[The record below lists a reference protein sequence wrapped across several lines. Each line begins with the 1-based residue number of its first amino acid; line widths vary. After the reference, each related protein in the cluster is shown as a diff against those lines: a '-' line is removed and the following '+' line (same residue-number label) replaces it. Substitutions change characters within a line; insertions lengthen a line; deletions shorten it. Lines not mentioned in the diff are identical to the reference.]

1 MTKACLMKQNT
12 SFKIACGYFLL
23 ICLLLGSIYYI
34 YHQTI
39 SLSRISGNEQMLAER
54 RKATHQ
60 LVSQLFEMENIGQTI
75 YFGRREAYRKY
86 AQSMSDVQQ
95 TISVLDTLFTDSL
108 QKARLDTLS
117 SLLTGKQE
125 NMKRLV
131 LALENNSSPQI
142 YQHRINLLIK
152 SQDSIVQKPHI
163 TRQIIQKDK
172 SYTVKEP
179 KKNFFQRLAS
189 AFHKPEADTT
199 SVKQT
204 VQILET
210 DTIHQEFN
218 ARDTLAHIL
227 DSIGSSMKQY
237 DSQRRR
243 RINTQAGRL
252 WYTSL
257 ELNNRVTQ
265 LLESIEKEEQQRL
278 EEENRK
284 AYLIR
289 KQAALT
295 TGLIATAAILLAIVF
310 FVIVWRDI
318 TKSNHYRRELE
329 KAKKRAED
337 LLISREK
344 LMLTVTHDIK
354 APVGSI
360 MGYTDLLAP
369 HIRENRP
376 KNYLNN
382 IRNSSE
388 HLLSLVGSL
397 LDYHK
402 LEAHK
407 MDLHPVSF
415 NPDELL
421 RTITQSFL
429 PIAEKKGLMLQCE
442 TSPETRRT
450 YTGDA
455 FHIRQIVDNLLSNAL
470 KFTQQGHIL
479 LRAKIH
485 GCRLCITVRD
495 TGCGMTAEEQQMI
508 FKEFTRLSSAQG
520 EEGVGLG
527 LSITLKLVQLLQG
540 EIHLESTP
548 GKGSSFFITL
558 PLQPA
563 QNSLAS
569 AKESPAPLESA
580 ERPLHILLIDDDRIQ
595 MQLTQAMLQQIQ
607 PEKTT
612 WEVVSCRTPEE
623 VFHWIRQRR
632 FDLLFTDIQMPSM
645 NGFDVLKNIRSL
657 TPTAHT
663 QLPVVAITARND
675 MQEAFFRKH
684 GFATCLY
691 KPFNRKDLAQAIRK
705 ALGDNRPEAKEET
718 GESEAVPSSTSPVI
732 DLTPLT
738 EFAGDDRKAALEI
751 LNTFLQET
759 LLHAEAFKRAYEQKE
774 KTEICRLAHKLLPTF
789 TLVGAP
795 CIKALQTLE
804 QRRDEQNW
812 NDTDNSPAQEVIE
825 SFRLVILTLKE
836 KNDNKPV
843 LQPKPGKIQTSS

>member
-1 MTKACLMKQNT
+1 MNSHSLTLMKQNT

-34 YHQTI
+34 YHQTS
-39 SLSRISGNEQMLAER
+39 SLARMSGNEQTLAER
-54 RKATHQ
+54 RKVTHQ
-60 LVSQLFEMENIGQTI
+60 LVSQLYETENIGQAVH
-75 YFGRREAYRKY
+75 FGRWEAYRKY
-86 AQSMSDVQQ
+86 VQSMSNVQQ
-95 TISVLDTLFTDSL
+95 TISALDTLFTDSL

-131 LALENNSSPQI
+131 LTLENNSAPQI
-142 YQHRINLLIK
+142 YQHQISLLVK
-152 SQDSIVQKPHI
+152 SQDTVIQKPHI

-199 SVKQT
+199 AVKQT

-227 DSIGSSMKQY
+227 DSIESSMKQY
-237 DSQRRR
+237 NSRRR
-243 RINTQAGRL
+243 QRINAQAERL

-278 EEENRK
+278 EEESRK
-284 AYLIR
+284 AYMVR

-318 TKSNHYRRELE
+318 TKSNHYRHELE
-329 KAKKRAED
+329 KSKKRAED
-337 LLISREK
+337 LLVSREK

-360 MGYTDLLAP
+360 MGYTELLAP
-369 HIRENRP
+369 HVRENRP
-376 KNYLNN
+376 QNYLDN
-382 IRNSSE
+382 IRSSSE
-388 HLLSLVGSL
+388 HLLNLVGSL

-415 NPDELL
+415 SPDELL
-421 RTITQSFL
+421 RTIAQSFL
-429 PIAEKKGLMLQCE
+429 PMAEKKGLALQFE

-455 FHIRQIVDNLLSNAL
+455 FRIRQITDNLLSNAL
-470 KFTQQGHIL
+470 KFTRQGHIL
-479 LRAKIH
+479 LRAKMH
-485 GCRLCITVRD
+485 GRLLCITVRD
-495 TGCGMTAEEQQMI
+495 TGCGMTAEEQQII

-548 GKGSSFFITL
+548 GKGSSFLITL
-558 PLQPA
+558 PLQPT
-563 QNSLAS
+563 QNNQDPA
-569 AKESPAPLESA
+569 EDSPVPLESP
-580 ERPLHILLIDDDRIQ
+580 ERPLRILRIDDDRIQ

-607 PEKTT
+607 PEKT
-612 WEVVSCRTPEE
+612 
-623 VFHWIRQRR
+623 
-632 FDLLFTDIQMPSM
+632 
-645 NGFDVLKNIRSL
+645 
-657 TPTAHT
+657 A
-663 QLPVVAITARND
+663 
-675 MQEAFFRKH
+675 
-684 GFATCLY
+684 
-691 KPFNRKDLAQAIRK
+691 
-705 ALGDNRPEAKEET
+705 
-718 GESEAVPSSTSPVI
+718 
-732 DLTPLT
+732 
-738 EFAGDDRKAALEI
+738 
-751 LNTFLQET
+751 
-759 LLHAEAFKRAYEQKE
+759 
-774 KTEICRLAHKLLPTF
+774 
-789 TLVGAP
+789 
-795 CIKALQTLE
+795 
-804 QRRDEQNW
+804 
-812 NDTDNSPAQEVIE
+812 
-825 SFRLVILTLKE
+825 
-836 KNDNKPV
+836 
-843 LQPKPGKIQTSS
+843 